1 MKSILLNILKV
12 ARRETERMLSRKL
25 YILTV
30 LIFPVATI
38 LFFCSLMKEG
48 VPTKMPIAVVDL
60 DNTATSRKMARNIDV
75 TPLSDVVMNLQSEK
89 EAMSALKSGK
99 IYGFIVLPENL
110 QSDIMT
116 SRQPIVRYYYH
127 NGLFIAGGLLRNDFA
142 SMTNTLSAG
151 ISLQRGEMRGLPE
164 IAVMSQ
170 IQPVQLCTH
179 LLFNPTANYP
189 TYVTTIILPI
199 MLQIFILMI
208 TVYCIGIEIKE
219 KTSREWLKASGK
231 SVVVALTGKLLP
243 YTVIFLVL
251 MMFQNFMV
259 YKILMVPMHAGI
271 GCITMAS
278 LLFILAYQAI
288 GIFCIG
294 LLPLM
299 RHSLNLAA
307 FYGILAL
314 SLCGFSFPTESMSP
328 VFQLW
333 AYGFP
338 VRHYMHIF
346 QSQVLAGFGWV
357 YSAGSFISLVAF
369 LLLPLVIINRL
380 KSALIYQNFIENIH
394 KTDALAAQA

>member
-1 MKSILLNILKV
+1 MKSILTNIWIV
-12 ARRETERMLSRKL
+12 ARRETERMSSRTL
-25 YILTV
+25 YILAV
-30 LIFPVATI
+30 VVFPLITI

-48 VPTKMPIAVVDL
+48 VPTKMPIAIVDL
-60 DNTATSRKMARNIDV
+60 DQTTTSRKMARNIDV
-75 TPLSDVVMNLQSEK
+75 TPASHVVMHLTSEK
-89 EAMSALKSGK
+89 EAMSALRSGD
-99 IYGFIVLPENL
+99 IYGFVVLPENM
-110 QSDIMT
+110 QSDLMT
-116 SRQPIVRYYYH
+116 NRQPIVRYYYH

-142 SMTNTLSAG
+142 SITNTLSAG
-151 ISLQRGEMRGLPE
+151 INLQRGESRGIPE
-164 IAVMSQ
+164 EAIMSQ
-170 IQPVQLCTH
+170 IQPVQLNTH

-199 MLQIFILMI
+199 MMQIFILMI
-208 TVYCIGIEIKE
+208 TVYSIGIEIKE
-219 KTSREWLKASGK
+219 KTSRDWLKASGK
-231 SVVVALTGKLLP
+231 SVTVALIGKLLP
-243 YTVIFLVL
+243 YTVVFLIM
-251 MMFQNFMV
+251 MMFQNFMI
-259 YKILMVPMHAGI
+259 YKILMVPMNAGI
-271 GCITMAS
+271 GWIVVAS
-278 LLFILAYQAI
+278 LLFVLAYQAI

-346 QSQVLAGFGWV
+346 QSQILAGFEPV
-357 YSAGSFISLVAF
+357 YSVGSFLSLTIF
-369 LLLPLVIINRL
+369 LLLPLVVINRL

-394 KTDALAAQA
+394 KTDTLAARS